1 MKRRPSSFKIILLV
15 ITWLLLPVFIIFT
28 YLQEK
33 EEIQRIAS
41 IALGHTIDRDY
52 QSRHDQE
59 LKYSEGLLGRKL
71 KGAHITN
78 EHGTETVEFKDS
90 VEEEKAMR
98 MIVQY
103 VLADVHP
110 IQPDSFNLLFHEEL
124 HKYGID
130 AETGIIYSYKGNK
143 QYSGNDSISP
153 QQAPMFVTPLYKLD
167 IKQVVGI
174 QMWMRITWVMVLQN
188 IDLNVALGLIAYFI
202 TLIWFTFSAFK
213 DEEEDENI
221 IHIGNLLINKEA
233 EKAYIGETDL
243 KLPKRL
249 YRLLLLFAQKK
260 GHTLTRKEI
269 WDEYYESQD
278 NKTNNILN
286 MISTL
291 RGYLVTYPEYQL
303 ITNKDGSWTLV
314 LPKS

>member
-1 MKRRPSSFKIILLV
+1 M
-15 ITWLLLPVFIIFT
+15 
-28 YLQEK
+28 
-33 EEIQRIAS
+33 
-41 IALGHTIDRDY
+41 
-52 QSRHDQE
+52 
-59 LKYSEGLLGRKL
+59 
-71 KGAHITN
+71 
-78 EHGTETVEFKDS
+78 
-90 VEEEKAMR
+90 
-98 MIVQY
+98 
-103 VLADVHP
+103 
-110 IQPDSFNLLFHEEL
+110 
-124 HKYGID
+124 
-130 AETGIIYSYKGNK
+130 
-143 QYSGNDSISP
+143 
-153 QQAPMFVTPLYKLD
+153 
-167 IKQVVGI
+167 
-174 QMWMRITWVMVLQN
+174 
-188 IDLNVALGLIAYFI
+188 
-202 TLIWFTFSAFK
+202 
-213 DEEEDENI
+213 
-221 IHIGNLLINKEA
+221 LINKEA